1 MREKNKNEL
10 KFHKNDVRTGQRR
23 KKKEKSKNEQKKGKN
38 EKKAKK
44 RKKAKK
50 AEKYRLKDCRFDHCL
65 IIHIRNISHL
75 RAKVKLFRE
84 KIILFR

>member
-1 MREKNKNEL
+1 MY
-10 KFHKNDVRTGQRR
+10 VRGKDGKR
-23 KKKEKSKNEQKKGKN
+23 KKKAKMNRKKEKTEESEKNRRKL
-38 EKKAKK
+38 KKAEESEKIGRK
-44 RKKAKK
+44 RKKT
-50 AEKYRLKDCRFDHCL
+50 EKNRLKDCRFDHCL